1 MQTEK
6 ARFICSIGVIC
17 YNEADNI
24 IKLLTALTG
33 QILSTVEI
41 AEIIVVSSACTDGTD
56 DLVREFTVSHPQVRL
71 ICQETREGK
80 SAAINLFLSSAS
92 SDLLIIESGDT
103 IPESDVVEKLIG
115 AFADHKVG
123 ASGGRP
129 TPVNNPESLMGYA
142 VHLLWRLHHR
152 MALISPKLGEVIA
165 FRRLM
170 KEIPAESAV
179 DEASIEALVKAK
191 RLKLKYV
198 QDAIIYNKGPETLG
212 DFIKQRRRIQNGHL
226 WLQKQQQYSVA
237 SQSHQLLLQVMI
249 AEMDEHPMQIPKLI
263 VVMMLELYCRVLG
276 TIDYFVRK
284 KNPFKWDIASST
296 KSLN

>member
-33 QILSTVEI
+33 QTLNTVEI

-56 DLVREFTVSHPQVRL
+56 DLVREYCVTHPIVRL
-71 ICQETREGK
+71 ISQETREGK
-80 SAAINLFLSSAS
+80 SAAINLFLQSAS

-103 IPESDVVEKLIG
+103 VPESDVVEKLIS
-115 AFADHKVG
+115 AFTDPKVG

-129 TPVNNPESLMGYA
+129 TPVNNTDSLMGYA
-142 VHLLWRLHHR
+142 VHLLWRLHHQ

-179 DEASIEALVKAK
+179 DEASIEAIIKAK

-198 QDAIIYNKGPETLG
+198 PDAIIYNKGPETVS
-212 DFIKQRRRIQNGHL
+212 DFVKQRRRIQNGHL
-226 WLQKQQQYSVA
+226 WLQRQQKYSVA
-237 SQSHQLLLQVMI
+237 SQSHQLLLQVMVK
-249 AEMDEHPMQIPKLI
+249 EMEAHPLQIPKLI

-284 KNPFKWDIASST
+284 KNPFKWDIVSST